1 MHECKKFWLK
11 LLGNIL
17 IFDILTPVNT
27 QLASLILETAWRLLE
42 PAKIDFDFVEVSNRF
57 CVNIKWKMFVRKPK
71 WLKVFPRAYLR
82 CTYDEDK
89 ILNPKPFIEGMD
101 KILQKYFN
109 FLSKMFDKFVISY
122 QVLKSL
128 VIFSYVF

>member
-1 MHECKKFWLK
+1 M
-11 LLGNIL
+11 
-17 IFDILTPVNT
+17 
-27 QLASLILETAWRLLE
+27 
-42 PAKIDFDFVEVSNRF
+42 
-57 CVNIKWKMFVRKPK
+57 
-71 WLKVFPRAYLR
+71 R